1 MCYEY
6 WSFRHM
12 QSEEEE
18 AKQRARELI
27 EKARSAKP
35 VPQTSEPAV
44 AEKENETVPA

>member
-6 WSFRHM
+6 WSFRPM

-18 AKQRARELI
+18 AKQRARELM

-35 VPQTSEPAV
+35 APPASEPV
-44 AEKENETVPA
+44 SAEKENEAVPV